1 MISVEGLV
9 VDSVWEAVRHIGN
22 TMPGASATLF
32 ALTIGINTYKYERRP
47 ELPNLVGCVAD
58 ADAIVEYLTTKL
70 HVPKDHI
77 ACLRDSHATRANI
90 IQSLVDL
97 SEDPRIEKKKGDAI
111 LIFYAGHGGTAIA
124 PSGWPAKGSDVIEM
138 ILPHDFFPGT
148 NDKPECQG
156 LHDITLGALLSQLA
170 QMKGNNITVILDS
183 CHSGSGTRT
192 AATEVSSTRAAFN
205 VRGADLPPDYKILPA
220 VDQELLRHLASSRKA
235 NALNTS
241 TSDLY
246 SHVLLAGTSARGV
259 ALEDRILK
267 RGVFTSAVLNLLERT
282 SPDHRVGCTGNVVHG
297 PLNGPWT
304 MDRRP

>member
-1 MISVEGLV
+1 
-9 VDSVWEAVRHIGN
+9 
-22 TMPGASATLF
+22 
-32 ALTIGINTYKYERRP
+32 
-47 ELPNLVGCVAD
+47 
-58 ADAIVEYLTTKL
+58 
-70 HVPKDHI
+70 
-77 ACLRDSHATRANI
+77 
-90 IQSLVDL
+90 
-97 SEDPRIEKKKGDAI
+97 
-111 LIFYAGHGGTAIA
+111 
-124 PSGWPAKGSDVIEM
+124 M

-170 QMKGNNITVILDS
+170 QMKGNNIVCFYILALRVLWFHVAQTVILDS

-259 ALEDRILK
+259 SLEDRILK

-282 SPDHRVGCTGNVVHG
+282 RFHIKTSLTVFLIYPST
-297 PLNGPWT
+297 
-304 MDRRP
+304 